1 MNLYQKINEL
11 KKTVTSFTKDDKT
24 SGYGAYKFTSGSQVL
39 SAVKPK
45 MEELGLLFMPVNATH
60 KDWQTYNYT
69 NSSGQ
74 EKTDFIVQGE
84 LVYEWINAD
93 NPEERMQVHFEYYGQ
108 QNDISK
114 AFGSALTYS
123 ERYLLL
129 KSLGAPTD
137 EDDPDKVTEPKPAT
151 FNYGQRRQ
159 QTSQTAPKAN
169 ENKEKLDKFL
179 TEKGVVLDGE
189 QKVMVNQL
197 IADYFP
203 GKKFNTLSSDD
214 MRALFVK
221 IEKEV
226 L

>member
-11 KKTVTSFTKDDKT
+11 KKCVTSFTKDDKT
-24 SGYGAYKFTSGSQVL
+24 TGYGAYTFTSGSQVL
-39 SAVKPK
+39 SAIKPK

-60 KDWQTYNYT
+60 KDWQTFNYT
-69 NSSGQ
+69 NKNGD

-93 NPEERMQVHFEYYGQ
+93 DPTERQTVHFEYYGQ

-137 EDDPDKVTEPKPAT
+137 EDDPDRVTEPKPAQ
-151 FNYGQRRQ
+151 FSYGQRGQ
-159 QTSQTAPKAN
+159 SPQPPQTAN
-169 ENKEKLDKFL
+169 GNKERLDKFL
-179 TEKGVVLDGE
+179 SEKGAVLDGD
-189 QKVMVNQL
+189 QKLMINQL
-197 IADYFP
+197 IKDYFP
-203 GKKFNTLSSDD
+203 GKKFNTLSSEDL
-214 MRALFVK
+214 RALFVK